1 MKGDISMK
9 NLTKEQLAELVN
21 SISKEVSDTY
31 ELENSTGNGVDDTIQ
46 ILAGSMTQIQKNCM
60 NIIIET
66 LYKILYED

>member
-31 ELENSTGNGVDDTIQ
+31 ELENSTGNGVYDTIQ

>member
-1 MKGDISMK
+1 MK